1 MAIHLTNAISF
12 QGLITK
18 FKVPKPVSLP
28 QTYDNVTRTTTG
40 TVMGDLI
47 N

>member
-1 MAIHLTNAISF
+1 MAIHLTNAINF

-28 QTYDNVTRTTTG
+28 Q
-40 TVMGDLI
+40 M
-47 N
+47 